1 MISST
6 LTNDFIARALHNTK
20 VINIAGDCLVDEYI
34 QVEPKFNPES
44 VFPAFLEK
52 NVTSMPGGA
61 GNVAYQYTNMPIK
74 SQLVGALSHQA
85 FSVYTENKI
94 DTSNCFNSPLTPIK
108 RRYYNGSEFI
118 FRIDREEHGA
128 KIDENLLRFPTAD
141 VNLFS
146 DYNKGFFKADW
157 FKDHLSNAIVDI
169 KPNDIHRWRGCF
181 ALKLNAKEAREASG
195 SDDLLK
201 QLDVIS
207 KATDCRNIIITMA
220 EKGVAGLDDGVLF
233 KVPQEPVVKR
243 NIIGAGDC
251 FLAFFGYSVLLGFGI
266 HDSAKLATYA
276 SSLYVQRSS
285 IKPLRLYDF
294 VKDKLI
300 HDSSVLRDRDFK
312 LVFTNGCFD
321 ILHAGHVD
329 YLRFAKSKGDK
340 LVVGV
345 NTDESVRRL
354 KGDGRPVNCLERR
367 LEILRSLDFVDF
379 VVPFEEE
386 TPLEIITVLRPEVLV
401 KGKPYT
407 GLGDVVGSDIAGEVF
422 IAPTIYDASSSAL
435 VEYI

>member
-6 LTNDFIARALHNTK
+6 LANEFISRAMCNTK
-20 VINIAGDCLVDEYI
+20 VINIAGDCLIDEYI

-52 NVTSMPGGA
+52 SIRSMPGGA
-61 GNVAYQYTNMPIK
+61 GNVAYQFAHLPIK
-74 SQLVGALSHQA
+74 SQLVGALSHRA
-85 FSVYTENKI
+85 FSVYADKNI
-94 DTSNCFNSPLTPIK
+94 DTRHCSNSKLTPIK

-118 FRIDREEHGA
+118 FRIDREGLGSN
-128 KIDENLLRFPTAD
+128 IDNSLMRFPTAD
-141 VNLFS
+141 YNLFS
-146 DYNKGFFKADW
+146 DYNKGFFKANW
-157 FKDHLSNAIVDI
+157 FKDHLSKAIVDI
-169 KPNDIHRWRGCF
+169 KPNDIHRWRGCL

-207 KATDCRNIIITMA
+207 KATDCGNIIITMA

-285 IKPLRLYDF
+285 IKPLRIYDF

-312 LVFTNGCFD
+312 IVFTNGCFD

-367 LEILRSLDFVDF
+367 LEILKSLDFVDY
-379 VVPFEEE
+379 VVPFEED
-386 TPLEIITVLRPEVLV
+386 TPLELITILIPEVLV

-407 GLGDVVGSDIAGEVF
+407 GLGDVVGSEIAGEVI
-422 IAPTIYDASSSAL
+422 IAPTNYDASSSAL

>member
-6 LTNDFIARALHNTK
+6 LTNEFISRAMCNTK
-20 VINIAGDCLVDEYI
+20 VINIAGDCLIDEYI

-52 NVTSMPGGA
+52 SIRSMPGGA
-61 GNVAYQYTNMPIK
+61 GNVAYQFAHLPIK

-85 FSVYTENKI
+85 FSVYAENKI
-94 DTSNCFNSPLTPIK
+94 DTRYCYNSPLTPIK

-118 FRIDREEHGA
+118 FRIDREQLGA
-128 KIDENLLRFPTAD
+128 DIDNNLMRFPTAD
-141 VNLFS
+141 YDLFS
-146 DYNKGFFKADW
+146 DYNKGFFKANW
-157 FKDHLSNAIVDI
+157 FKDHLSKAIVDV
-169 KPNDIHRWRGCF
+169 KPNDIHRWRGCL
-181 ALKLNAKEAREASG
+181 ALKLNAKEAREVSG

-207 KATDCRNIIITMA
+207 KATDCGNIIITMA
-220 EKGVAGLDDGVLF
+220 EKGVAGLDGGVLF
-233 KVPQEPVVKR
+233 KVPQVPVVKR

-251 FLAFFGYSVLLGFGI
+251 FLAFFGYSVLLGFSI

-285 IKPLRLYDF
+285 IKPLRVYDF
-294 VKDKLI
+294 VIDKLLF
-300 HDSSVLRDRDFK
+300 DPSVLRDRDFK
-312 LVFTNGCFD
+312 IVFTNGCFD

-367 LEILRSLDFVDF
+367 LEILKSFDFVDY
-379 VVPFEEE
+379 VVPFEED
-386 TPLEIITVLRPEVLV
+386 TPLELITILIPEVLV

-407 GLGDVVGSDIAGEVF
+407 GLGDVVGSEIAGEVI
-422 IAPTIYDASSSAL
+422 IAPTNYDASSSAL